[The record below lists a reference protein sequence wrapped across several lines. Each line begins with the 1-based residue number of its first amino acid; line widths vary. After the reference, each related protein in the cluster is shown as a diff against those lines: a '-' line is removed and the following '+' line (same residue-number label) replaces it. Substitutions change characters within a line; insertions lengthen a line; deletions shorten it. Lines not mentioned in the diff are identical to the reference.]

1 MEEIIDME
9 TWAETFEVPEIEYL
23 AVFDPIDGR
32 IKAVGPK
39 VAFANEKHKVPM
51 DRETAELIIE
61 GKILINSCSV
71 DVSGNTVSISESR
84 ALYKI
89 DDVLHRIIEK
99 EHADFEKPDVFLS
112 YNRKKK
118 QLTVE
123 LTEEFYGTKKLNKKF
138 HPIKKKRV
146 NWAGT
151 TEMNFLITDYND
163 PNVLHRIFS
172 LTVSDLVENKTVI
185 ADLDLPEKFSV
196 YTRRLF
202 KNYVMEHK

>member
-1 MEEIIDME
+1 MEEIINME
-9 TWAETFEVPEIEYL
+9 KWAETFEVPEVEYQ
-23 AVFDPIDGR
+23 AIFDPIDGR
-32 IKAVGPK
+32 IKAVGPSI
-39 VAFANEKHKVPM
+39 AFTNEKHKVPM

-99 EHADFEKPDVFLS
+99 EHADFEKPDVFVL

-118 QLTVE
+118 QITVE

-151 TEMNFLITDYND
+151 TEMNFLVTDYND

-172 LTVSDLVENKTVI
+172 LTVSELVENKKI
-185 ADLDLPEKFSV
+185 IDDLDLPEKFSV